1 MKNESS
7 GQRNVCGRS
16 YVPLCRVVRQIEVG
30 TFVRHMTNSNC
41 KGGSVASLTVLAVL
55 LLFATTASPL
65 HAQDNDFDS
74 YKIRFKGFW
83 FYSNPSG
90 YFQGSNDTGTVDL
103 QKDIGFNSYSTF
115 NGKLD
120 WKFTRKNHLYV
131 TGSSY
136 DQSRQNELQRTITF
150 QGQTFNVGLT
160 THAQL
165 SAPLIASGY
174 QYDIIR
180 RKRGHLGLAVQI
192 NLIDA
197 SASISA
203 AAQVTSDG
211 VHHDA
216 VSASSSV
223 LAPIPV
229 AGPDFRLYLT
239 NSPRLFVEGNLY
251 GMYLFGYG
259 NFISTAGDVGLSLT
273 KHLTVNA
280 GYQLGSRLLVKQ

>member
-1 MKNESS
+1 M
-7 GQRNVCGRS
+7 
-16 YVPLCRVVRQIEVG
+16 ID
-30 TFVRHMTNSNC
+30 SNC
-41 KGGSVASLTVLAVL
+41 NGGSVISLTLLAVL
-55 LLFATTASPL
+55 LLYATAASPL
-65 HAQDNDFDS
+65 HAQDNSDDFDS
-74 YKIRFKGFW
+74 YKVRVKGFW

-131 TGSSY
+131 VGSSY
-136 DQSRQNELQRTITF
+136 DQSRQTVLQRTIVF
-150 QGQTFNVGLT
+150 QGQTFNAGLT
-160 THAQL
+160 THSEL
-165 SAPLIASGY
+165 KAPLIAPGY

-180 RKRGHLGLAVQI
+180 RKRGHFGLGVQM

-203 AAQVTSDG
+203 AAQVTGDG

-216 VSASSSV
+216 ASASSSLLV
-223 LAPIPV
+223 PIPV

-259 NFISTAGDVGLSLT
+259 NYISTAGDVGLSLA
-273 KHLTVNA
+273 KHLSVNA
-280 GYQLGSRLLVKQ
+280 GYQLGSRLLVNNNSSSNRIGVSLTQQGAIAGLEVSF